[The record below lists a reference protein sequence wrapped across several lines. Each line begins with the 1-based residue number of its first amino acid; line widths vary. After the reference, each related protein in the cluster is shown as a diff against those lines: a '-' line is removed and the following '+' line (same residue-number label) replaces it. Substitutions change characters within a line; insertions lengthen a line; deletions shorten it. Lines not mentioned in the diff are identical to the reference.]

1 MNIYDYRNIVPI
13 PHISCIRDIYNGI
26 GKAGEYRN
34 IERSTIFLNGI
45 LDKEIT
51 IPQLQFQKYLDSR
64 SIRITMVKRKIKVI
78 GYNRTRSVQISSI
91 IKAYI
96 STRYNTTSNVDDGYI
111 V

>member
-1 MNIYDYRNIVPI
+1 MNIDDYRNIVPI
-13 PHISCIRDIYNGI
+13 LHISCIRDIYNGI

-34 IERSTIFLNGI
+34 IERSTIFRNDI

-64 SIRITMVKRKIKVI
+64 SIRITMVKREIKVI

-91 IKAYI
+91 IKTYI